1 MVYDFMVT
9 STLMRRWTKALTA
22 RTSVAIVK
30 RSIKVSETRM
40 FFNFLEELRIAG
52 IPASL
57 KEHLALLEALD
68 ADVIEQSPE
77 EFYYLSRA
85 VLVKDEALLDRF
97 DQVFNKVF
105 KGLLSNYGNDAVEI
119 PEDWLKA
126 VAEKFLTP
134 EEMEAIKSLGSWDE
148 IMETLK
154 KRLEEQQ
161 KRHEGG
167 NKWIGTGGTSPFG
180 NNGYNPEGVR
190 IGGESKHKRALK
202 VWEKREFQN
211 LDNTKELGTRNI
223 KIAMRRLRRFARE
236 GAQDELDIDGTINGT
251 ARQGWLDIQMRAER
265 RNAIK
270 VLLFLDVGGSMD
282 PFIKLCEELFS
293 AATAEFK
300 NLEFFYFHN
309 CVYEGVWKDNR
320 RRFAERTPMWDVLHK
335 FPHDYKLIFV
345 GDAAMSP
352 YEISHP
358 GGSVEHF
365 NEEAGAVWMQRMI
378 NTYPAAVWLN
388 PTPEAHWSYSQ
399 STKIIK
405 ELVKDRMFPLT
416 LEGLDDAMRE
426 LVRKN

>member
-1 MVYDFMVT
+1 
-9 STLMRRWTKALTA
+9 
-22 RTSVAIVK
+22 
-30 RSIKVSETRM
+30 M
-40 FFNFLEELRIAG
+40 FLNFLDEMRAAG

-57 KEHLALLEALD
+57 KEHLMLLEALD
-68 ADVIEQSPE
+68 RDVIGKSPE

-85 VLVKDEALLDRF
+85 VYVKDEGLLDRF

-105 KGLLSNYGNDAVEI
+105 KGILTEYGTQPVEI
-119 PEDWLKA
+119 PSDWLRA

-134 EEMEAIKSLGSWDE
+134 EEMAAIESLGSWEE
-148 IMETLK
+148 IMDTLK

-161 KRHEGG
+161 ERHEGG

-211 LDNTKELGTRNI
+211 LDNTRELGTRNI
-223 KIAMRRLRRFARE
+223 KIALRRLRKFARE
-236 GAQDELDIDGTINGT
+236 GAAEELDIRATIDGT
-251 ARQGWLDIQMRAER
+251 ARQGWLDIHMRPER

-282 PFIKLCEELFS
+282 PFVKLVEELFS

-309 CVYEGVWKDNR
+309 CLYEGVWKDNK
-320 RRFAERTPMWDVLHK
+320 RRFSERTPTWELLHK
-335 FPHDYKLIFV
+335 FPHDYKVVFV

-352 YEISHP
+352 YEITHP

-365 NEEAGAVWMQRMI
+365 NEESGAAWMQRI
-378 NTYPAAVWLN
+378 ANTYPAAVWLN
-388 PTPEAHWSYSQ
+388 PTPEQHWTYSQ
-399 STKIIK
+399 STKIIR
-405 ELVKDRMFPLT
+405 ELMNDRMYPLT
-416 LEGLDDAMRE
+416 LDGLDEAMRE
-426 LVRKN
+426 LTRKH

>member
-1 MVYDFMVT
+1 
-9 STLMRRWTKALTA
+9 
-22 RTSVAIVK
+22 
-30 RSIKVSETRM
+30 M
-40 FFNFLEELRIAG
+40 FFNFLDELRFAG

-57 KEHLALLEALD
+57 KEHLILLEALD
-68 ADVIEQSPE
+68 RDVIERTPE
-77 EFYYLSRA
+77 EFYYLSRS
-85 VLVKDEALLDRF
+85 VFVKDEGLLDRF

-105 KGLLSNYGNDAVEI
+105 KGLLSNYGQEAVEI

-126 VAEKFLTP
+126 IAEKFLTE

-167 NKWIGTGGTSPFG
+167 SKWIGTGGTSPFG

-190 IGGESKHKRALK
+190 IGGESKNKRALK
-202 VWEKREFQN
+202 VWEKREFAN
-211 LDNTKELGTRNI
+211 LDHTKELGTRNI
-223 KIAMRRLRRFARE
+223 KIALRRLRKFARTGSVE
-236 GAQDELDIDGTINGT
+236 ELDIPATIDGT
-251 ARQGWLDIQMRAER
+251 AKQGWLDIHMRPER

-293 AATAEFK
+293 AATSEFK

-309 CVYEGVWKDNR
+309 CPYEGVWKDNR
-320 RRFAERTPMWDVLHK
+320 RRFSERTPMWDVLHK
-335 FPHDYKLIFV
+335 YPHDYKAIFV

-365 NEEAGAVWMQRMI
+365 NEESGTVWMQRLT
-378 NTYPAAVWLN
+378 NTYPAAIWLN
-388 PTPEAHWSYSQ
+388 PTPEAHWGYSQ
-399 STKIIK
+399 STKLIK
-405 ELVKDRMFPLT
+405 ELMKDRMYPLT

-426 LVRKN
+426 LVRKHG

>member
-1 MVYDFMVT
+1 
-9 STLMRRWTKALTA
+9 
-22 RTSVAIVK
+22 
-30 RSIKVSETRM
+30 M
-40 FFNFLEELRIAG
+40 FFNFLEELRTAG

-68 ADVIEQSPE
+68 AEVIERTPE
-77 EFYYLSRA
+77 QFYYLSRS
-85 VLVKDEALLDRF
+85 VLVKDEAQLDRF

-105 KGLLSNYGNDAVEI
+105 KGLLTSYGNETVDV

-126 VAEKFLTP
+126 IAEKFLSP
-134 EEMEAIKSLGSWDE
+134 EEMEKIKSLGSWDE

-202 VWEKREFQN
+202 VWEKREFAN

-223 KIAMRRLRRFARE
+223 KIAMRRLRKFARE
-236 GAQDELDIDGTINGT
+236 GAQDELDIDRTISGT
-251 ARQGWLDIQMRAER
+251 ARQGWLDIHMRAER

-309 CVYEGVWKDNR
+309 CLYEGVWKDNR
-320 RRFAERTPMWDVLHK
+320 RRFAERTPTWDVMHK

-365 NEEAGAVWMQRMI
+365 NEEAGAVWMQRMV
-378 NTYPAAVWLN
+378 NTYPATVWLN

-399 STKIIK
+399 STKIMK
-405 ELVKDRMFPLT
+405 ELVKDRMYPLT

>member
-1 MVYDFMVT
+1 
-9 STLMRRWTKALTA
+9 
-22 RTSVAIVK
+22 
-30 RSIKVSETRM
+30 M
-40 FFNFLEELRIAG
+40 FFNFLEELRSAG
-52 IPASL
+52 ISASL
-57 KEHLALLEALD
+57 KEHLALLEALQ
-68 ADVIEQSPE
+68 ADVIERNPE
-77 EFYYLSRA
+77 EFYYLART

-105 KGLLSNYGNDAVEI
+105 KGLMSEFGNAQGEV
-119 PEDWLKA
+119 PEEWLKA
-126 VAEKFLTP
+126 IAEKFLSP

-167 NKWIGTGGTSPFG
+167 SKWVGTGGTSPYG

-202 VWEKREFQN
+202 VWEKREFAN

-223 KIAMRRLRRFARE
+223 KIAMRRLRKFARD
-236 GAQDELDIDGTINGT
+236 GAQDELDIDATINGT
-251 ARQGWLDIQMRAER
+251 ARQGWLDIHMRAER

-270 VLLFLDVGGSMD
+270 VMLFLDVGGSMD

-309 CVYEGVWKDNR
+309 CPYEGVWKDNR

-365 NEEAGAVWMQRMI
+365 NEEAGAVWVQRMV
-378 NTYPAAVWLN
+378 NTYPAAVLLN
-388 PTPEAHWSYSQ
+388 PTPEAHWNYSQ
-399 STKIIK
+399 STKILK
-405 ELVKDRMFPLT
+405 ELLKDRMYPLT
-416 LEGLDDAMRE
+416 LGGLDDAMRE

>member
-1 MVYDFMVT
+1 
-9 STLMRRWTKALTA
+9 
-22 RTSVAIVK
+22 
-30 RSIKVSETRM
+30 M
-40 FFNFLEELRIAG
+40 FINFLDELRLAG

-57 KEHLALLEALD
+57 KEHLLLLEALD
-68 ADVIEQSPE
+68 CDVIESTPE
-77 EFYYLSRA
+77 EFYYLSRS
-85 VLVKDEALLDRF
+85 VFVKDEGLLDRF

-105 KGLLSNYGNDAVEI
+105 KGLLTDYGTNPQEI

-126 VAEKFLTP
+126 VAEKFLTE
-134 EEMEAIKSLGSWDE
+134 EEMEAMKSLGSWEE

-167 NKWIGTGGTSPFG
+167 SKWIGTGGTSPFG
-180 NNGYNPEGVR
+180 NNGFNPEGVR

-202 VWEKREFQN
+202 VWEKREFAN
-211 LDNTKELGTRNI
+211 LDHTKELGTRNI
-223 KIAMRRLRRFARE
+223 KIALRRLRKFARTGSAE
-236 GAQDELDIDGTINGT
+236 ELDIRATIDGT
-251 ARQGWLDIQMRAER
+251 ARQGWLDIHMRPER

-293 AATAEFK
+293 AATSEFK

-309 CVYEGVWKDNR
+309 CPYEGVWKDNR

-335 FPHDYKLIFV
+335 YPHDYKAIFV

-352 YEISHP
+352 YEISHA

-365 NEEAGAVWMQRMI
+365 NEESGAVWMQRLT

-388 PTPEAHWSYSQ
+388 PTPEAHWGYSQ

-405 ELVKDRMFPLT
+405 ELMKDRMYPLSLT
-416 LEGLDDAMRE
+416 GLDNAMRE
-426 LVRKN
+426 LVRKAG